1 MSASLGHQYQDVLE
15 NAGIPSEK
23 ARELAHTVAELTQ
36 KHFLAVAADFEANG
50 FPVVPS
56 LFDSSA
62 THSSPA
68 NRLQHP
74 RIIP

>member
-1 MSASLGHQYQDVLE
+1 MSASMGHQYQDVLE

-23 ARELAHTVAELTQ
+23 ARQLAHTVAELTKSTSSPLQ
-36 KHFLAVAADFEANG
+36 PTLRRMA

-62 THSSPA
+62 THSLSA
-68 NRLQHP
+68 NRFQQP